1 MSKFPEYIPIYDGDR
16 YCLMCRHAC
25 PVGRV
30 TKKES
35 MTPHGWAL
43 LIASVNRGLLRWNAE
58 SVDVLYHCADCGR
71 CQANC
76 ATDRPLPYALVAAR
90 EEVVRLGHA
99 PESVKGLDDKLR
111 AWGNPY
117 REEVTEDGRPFVP
130 QGKLPTN
137 DDPSNIE
144 RQTSNVTGPTSNV
157 VVFVGD
163 DTYFLRPSAI
173 HAAESLI
180 HSLGANPVL
189 FQVGRSSGYL
199 PYTLG
204 LWETARALAQETAQ
218 GLADRGAPLVV
229 TLTTHDAHTLKN
241 VYPELGVALPTTAYV
256 TTLVDYLARAGNRLK
271 IVPREPQNYTYHDPA
286 QSVRLKGHFL
296 AARVLATEV
305 MGAEPREMLM
315 RENLATPPGTTG
327 GHAFTQPALAARL
340 AQTRIQEARETGA
353 DILLTDDPLDT
364 AILAQHADGIHVENL
379 FEVLAERLADGE

>member
-1 MSKFPEYIPIYDGDR
+1 MKFQEYIPIYDGDR

-99 PESVKGLDDKLR
+99 PESVKALDEKLR

-117 REEVTEDGRPFVP
+117 GEVAEDGRR
-130 QGKLPTN
+130 GTN
-137 DDPSNIE
+137 DNTANVTG
-144 RQTSNVTGPTSNV
+144 QTSNATSHMSNV

-173 HAAESLI
+173 QASEKLI
-180 HSLGANPVL
+180 RALGATPVP

-199 PYTLG
+199 PYAVG
-204 LWETARALAQETAQ
+204 LWDTARTLAQETAQ
-218 GLADRGAPLVV
+218 ALADSGAPLVV

-241 VYPELGVALPTTAYV
+241 VYPELGVALPNTAFV

-271 IVPREPQNYTYHDPA
+271 VNPREPQNYTYHDAA

-364 AILAQHADGIHVENL
+364 AMLAQHADGIRVENL
-379 FEVLAERLADGE
+379 FEVLAERIADGK